1 MASAARRRPG
11 SAAVH
16 RRTLRAM
23 GTEVEL
29 FVVGAGRLGALD
41 GVAELVA
48 SLDARWSRFQP
59 SSELSRLNAAGG
71 RPVHLPPDT
80 FALVEA
86 AVDAWRRTGG
96 RFDPTILP
104 ALNGAGYDR
113 SFELVASA
121 SADGTREGPIAV
133 PGCAG
138 IALQRDT
145 GLVVLPLGVALDLG
159 GIAKGYTADRAAAS
173 LGAAGVT
180 GAVVNLGGDLRAVGV
195 APDGRAWTVGIEDPH
210 QPDRDVAV
218 LTLGD
223 GAVATSSR
231 TRRRWVRGGRILHH
245 LIDPATGAPADSR
258 VDAAVVVAGEAMW
271 AEVLAKAALIAGPD
285 EGPALLEE
293 FGVTGLLILDS
304 GEVLPSSGI
313 EKFLR

>member
-1 MASAARRRPG
+1 MAGAETERPTAPG
-11 SAAVH
+11 TT
-16 RRTLRAM
+16 RRTFRAM

-29 FVVGAGRLGALD
+29 LVVGAGELGVLD
-41 GVAELVA
+41 GVAEFIA
-48 SLDARWSRFQP
+48 SLDARWSRFRP
-59 SSELSRLNAAGG
+59 SSELCRLNAAGG
-71 RPVHLPPDT
+71 RPIHLLPDT

-104 ALNGAGYDR
+104 ALSAAGYDR
-113 SFELVASA
+113 SFELVAPA
-121 SADGTREGPIAV
+121 AVDGVDERRLAV

-145 GLVVLPLGVALDLG
+145 GLVRLPPEVALDLG
-159 GIAKGYTADRAAAS
+159 GIAKGHTADLAAVS
-173 LGAAGVT
+173 LLAAGAAG
-180 GAVVNLGGDLRAVGV
+180 AVANLGGDLRAVGV
-195 APDGRAWTVGIEDPH
+195 GPDGGAWTVGVEDPH
-210 QPDRDVAV
+210 QPGRDIAV
-218 LTLGD
+218 VTLGD

-231 TRRRWVRGGRILHH
+231 TRRRWVRGGRTLHH
-245 LIDPATGAPADSR
+245 LIDPVTGTPADSG

-285 EGPALLEE
+285 EGVALLQE

-304 GEVLPSSGI
+304 GEIVLCPGI